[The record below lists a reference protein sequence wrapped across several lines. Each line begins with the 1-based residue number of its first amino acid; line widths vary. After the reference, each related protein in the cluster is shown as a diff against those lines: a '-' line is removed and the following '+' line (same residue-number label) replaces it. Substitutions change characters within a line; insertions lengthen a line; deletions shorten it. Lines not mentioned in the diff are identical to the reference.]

1 MFYQVFF
8 GIVETLKFVWAPKT
22 FKIWVPIFFK
32 IAETLCL
39 LPVHWDKNKFK
50 LVLLRSKVRPFI
62 WKFFALYNTFCS
74 ILALKILRTLY
85 QEKQDADS
93 LIKLLLDGTG
103 RIFGC
108 LVVVWM
114 GRNFKETIPFFNQ
127 VYTLH
132 YQLAQKNKRILIG
145 EDNGRNEGIPSPRVS
160 VIMFVLLVP
169 FLPVVEHLKDRCSTR
184 YWISGVV
191 PGSVYHSWYGIV
203 ITALLEFEVTAI
215 GWYLVLYGTATLVF
229 YSVSTKFW
237 LKWAVRENYAD
248 SMFPKNLMLYKTL
261 AVLARAQDS
270 IFGPSAWPILQLCLS
285 VMHTASAVATIQSF
299 RGVGELTQGL
309 SLAVLFVL
317 CTKLEHACFIGAA
330 EFYQLSETFKQSI
343 TRRGRRNRMECV
355 TARSLRSLR
364 MNVGCFYFIKMGTF
378 KTFMASVVDNTISVL
393 ITFFY

>member
-1 MFYQVFF
+1 MNTVWYYFNTQFLKVYIVSLLYENFAMFYQVFF

-132 YQLAQKNKRILIG
+132 YQLAQKSK
-145 EDNGRNEGIPSPRVS
+145 S
-160 VIMFVLLVP
+160 
-169 FLPVVEHLKDRCSTR
+169 
-184 YWISGVV
+184 
-191 PGSVYHSWYGIV
+191 
-203 ITALLEFEVTAI
+203 
-215 GWYLVLYGTATLVF
+215 
-229 YSVSTKFW
+229 
-237 LKWAVRENYAD
+237 
-248 SMFPKNLMLYKTL
+248 FPDLDTIKTY
-261 AVLARAQDS
+261 
-270 IFGPSAWPILQLCLS
+270 
-285 VMHTASAVATIQSF
+285 VAF
-299 RGVGELTQGL
+299 
-309 SLAVLFVL
+309 
-317 CTKLEHACFIGAA
+317 
-330 EFYQLSETFKQSI
+330 
-343 TRRGRRNRMECV
+343 
-355 TARSLRSLR
+355 
-364 MNVGCFYFIKMGTF
+364 
-378 KTFMASVVDNTISVL
+378 
-393 ITFFY
+393 

>member
-1 MFYQVFF
+1 MVS
-8 GIVETLKFVWAPKT
+8 TLCVKPLPQLPDNVNVPTASATYLFRISSL
-22 FKIWVPIFFK
+22 FLNFELPIF
-32 IAETLCL
+32 
-39 LPVHWDKNKFK
+39 
-50 LVLLRSKVRPFI
+50 
-62 WKFFALYNTFCS
+62 
-74 ILALKILRTLY
+74 
-85 QEKQDADS
+85 
-93 LIKLLLDGTG
+93 
-103 RIFGC
+103 
-108 LVVVWM
+108 
-114 GRNFKETIPFFNQ
+114 
-127 VYTLH
+127 
-132 YQLAQKNKRILIG
+132 
-145 EDNGRNEGIPSPRVS
+145 
-160 VIMFVLLVP
+160 
-169 FLPVVEHLKDRCSTR
+169 
-184 YWISGVV
+184 
-191 PGSVYHSWYGIV
+191 
-203 ITALLEFEVTAI
+203 
-215 GWYLVLYGTATLVF
+215 
-229 YSVSTKFW
+229 
-237 LKWAVRENYAD
+237 RENYAD